1 MPVITD
7 ASDGSIAVKEVAAIP
22 VNTRETPEWGKRVS
36 PRYFFTVGGDFVITP
51 PRSAP
56 PVRTGGAEIKP

>member
-36 PRYFFTVGGDFVITP
+36 PRYWFTVGGDFVITP
-51 PRSAP
+51 PR
-56 PVRTGGAEIKP
+56 